1 MKPFNSRSALLSN
14 GRVAAKS
21 VAHVMMAG
29 TQQVGCSVG
38 RSVSVL
44 SERGINAGDDGEP
57 LPTQLLKGR
66 EGGGQMVKEK
76 RC

>member
-29 TQQVGCSVG
+29 RQQVGCSVG
-38 RSVSVL
+38 PSASVL
-44 SERGINAGDDGEP
+44 SERGINADDGEP